1 MYHFYLR
8 TLIMLI
14 TLLTLSCQHPTI
26 AGGESWEGIFDLPKG
41 EEKARAQID
50 FEKKEGILLL
60 PDLIP
65 VPLELSDIR
74 QNTDSVFFTIGFRSG
89 PAVCKG
95 KVKSDTLRGIMTS
108 SRGVQAT
115 FWLTKTGKAQSLFYQ
130 PKPPAEMPVTIN
142 THSTTTAEKEIKSRL
157 EALLNKHALEPYLYT
172 KDIKIQADIIPH
184 SHPTLT
190 LNTDFASDTH
200 LLSTFLH
207 EQMHWYSL
215 SKDYDEEAMGREIFQ
230 LYPEVPADLPVGA
243 GSTQST
249 YLHILICYLEY
260 HTLSRVLGKEAARE
274 HMEYMSQQYYTWV
287 YETILKDEAQL
298 EAIFR
303 KYGLLF
309 E

>member
-1 MYHFYLR
+1 MYHFCLR
-8 TLIMLI
+8 PLIILI
-14 TLLTLSCQHPTI
+14 SLLTLSCQHHTVE
-26 AGGESWEGIFDLPKG
+26 GGESWEGIFSLPKG

-89 PAVCKG
+89 PADCKG
-95 KVKSDTLRGIMTS
+95 QVKDDTLRGIMTS
-108 SRGVQAT
+108 SMGVQAS
-115 FWLTKTGKAQSLFYQ
+115 FWLAKTGNAQSLFHQ
-130 PKPPAEMPVTIN
+130 PKPPAKMPVTIS
-142 THSTTTAEKEIKSRL
+142 THLNTTAEKEIKFRL

-215 SKDYDEEAMGREIFQ
+215 SKDYDQEAMGKSIYA
-230 LYPEVPADLPVGA
+230 LYPVVPSALPVGA

-260 HTLSRVLGKEAARE
+260 HTLSQVLGKEAAKE
-274 HMEYMSQQYYTWV
+274 HMQYMSKQYYTWV
-287 YETILKDEAQL
+287 YETIVKDQAQL